1 MTNEEYYQVLEDYIN
16 ELKQLREQAKEL
28 GIMMAGENLTLDEL
42 FFISAL
48 NRRVRFIDGFI
59 QLLKSRN
66 LTCAGVL
73 VRTQLDNL
81 MRVYAAFIAN
91 DKGDFVNEYLAGTP
105 IRNLVDDENKKMT
118 DSHLKKRISKIFP
131 EFEKVYNKASGYVH
145 LSEVALHE
153 TFWSDKDGGL
163 NFTIG
168 IEPREEL
175 NVVLIESVQVFCYF
189 TEIEFALYTQVS
201 ESKKNLDEMLKE
213 NQSDKFEN

>member
-105 IRNLVDDENKKMT
+105 IRNLVDDENKKN
-118 DSHLKKRISKIFP
+118 DR
-131 EFEKVYNKASGYVH
+131 
-145 LSEVALHE
+145 
-153 TFWSDKDGGL
+153 
-163 NFTIG
+163 
-168 IEPREEL
+168 
-175 NVVLIESVQVFCYF
+175 
-189 TEIEFALYTQVS
+189 
-201 ESKKNLDEMLKE
+201 
-213 NQSDKFEN
+213 